1 MTSIVLTAE
10 QRRHAERRR
19 KATLD
24 RRIYERLTA
33 VLAVAAG
40 RTQEDVA
47 RLLGIDPSRL
57 NEWLLLFRGEGL
69 EALCTLAGR
78 EPPPY
83 ND

>member
-10 QRRHAERRR
+10 ERKQAERRR

-33 VLAVAAG
+33 VLAVAEG
-40 RTQEDVA
+40 RAPEEVA
-47 RLLGIDPSRL
+47 RLLGIDPSQL
-57 NEWLLLFRGEGL
+57 NEWLLLFRSEGL
-69 EALCTLAGR
+69 EALCALADG

>member
-10 QRRHAERRR
+10 QRKQAERRR
-19 KATLD
+19 KKTLD

-33 VLAVAAG
+33 VLAVAEG
-40 RTQEDVA
+40 RTQGDVSK
-47 RLLGIDPSRL
+47 LLGTDPDQL
-57 NEWLLLFRGEGL
+57 GEWLRVFRTEGM
-69 EALCTLAGR
+69 EALCTLAEG

>member
-10 QRRHAERRR
+10 QRKLVERRR
-19 KATLD
+19 KKTLD

-40 RTQEDVA
+40 HTQEDVA
-47 RLLGIDPSRL
+47 KLLGIDPSQL
-57 NEWLLLFRGEGL
+57 SEWLLLFRSQGL
-69 EALCTLAGR
+69 EAFCTLADG

>member
-1 MTSIVLTAE
+1 MTSIVLTGE
-10 QRRHAERRR
+10 QRKQADRRR

-40 RTQEDVA
+40 RTQEEVA
-47 RLLGIDPSRL
+47 RLLGIEPSHL
-57 NEWLLLFRGEGL
+57 NEWLLLFRSEGL
-69 EALCTLAGR
+69 EALCALADG

>member
-10 QRRHAERRR
+10 QRKHAERRR

-33 VLAVAAG
+33 LLAVAAG
-40 RTQEDVA
+40 RTQEEVA
-47 RLLGIDPSRL
+47 RLLGIDPSQL
-57 NEWLLLFRGEGL
+57 NEWLLLFRSEGL
-69 EALCTLAGR
+69 AALCTLADG
-78 EPPPY
+78 EPPPF